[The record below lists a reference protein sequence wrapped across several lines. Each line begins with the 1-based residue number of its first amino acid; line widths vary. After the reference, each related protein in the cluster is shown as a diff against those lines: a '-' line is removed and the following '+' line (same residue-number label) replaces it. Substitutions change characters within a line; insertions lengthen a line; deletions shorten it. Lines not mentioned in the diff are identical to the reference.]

1 MHEWIF
7 IMYLLAAYIVGSICS
22 AVLVCG
28 FCGLPNPFKAGSN
41 NPGAT
46 NVLRIG
52 GKKQAAIVLFFDM
65 LKGLLPV
72 IIAKYF
78 GLSVFWLGFIGLAV
92 VLGHTYSLF
101 YKFKGGKGV
110 ATALGV
116 LLGINIYVGLIALV
130 VWLFTAYFMRYSSL
144 ASLISV
150 GLSPFYSALIMQN
163 FDIFLASCLMAM
175 VVFYKHSENI
185 VRLMDGQESK
195 IFQRY

>member
-1 MHEWIF
+1 MSEWVF
-7 IMYLLAAYIVGSICS
+7 IMYLLVAYIVGSICS
-22 AVLVCG
+22 AVLVCS
-28 FCGLPNPFKAGSN
+28 FCGLPSPFKSGSN

-72 IIAKYF
+72 IIAKSF
-78 GLSVFWLGFIGLAV
+78 GLSAFYLSFIGLAV

-116 LLGINIYVGLIALV
+116 LLGINLYLGLIALAI
-130 VWLFTAYFMRYSSL
+130 WLFTAYFTRYSSL

-150 GLSPFYSALIMQN
+150 GLSPFYSAFVMQD
-163 FDIFLASCLMAM
+163 FEVFPAFFLMAI

-195 IFQRY
+195 IFQR